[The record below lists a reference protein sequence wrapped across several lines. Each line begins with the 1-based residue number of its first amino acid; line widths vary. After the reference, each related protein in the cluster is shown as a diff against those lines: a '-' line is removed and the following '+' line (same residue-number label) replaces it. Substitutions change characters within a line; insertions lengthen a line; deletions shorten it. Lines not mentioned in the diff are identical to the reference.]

1 MHLRQLSNFVV
12 VAQELHMHRA
22 AERLNMAQPALS
34 QQIKSLEERLGVTLF
49 SRANRR
55 LTLTAAGDA
64 FLQKTRVALAMIDQA
79 VLEAQRTAR
88 GEQGVL
94 NLGYV
99 SSAMFNDRLPAM
111 LRQLRARWPDIQV
124 SLTSGD
130 VQTLCDAVQS
140 YRIDVAIL
148 RAPLATLA
156 DALAVHPLLREK
168 TRLAL
173 YSQHPLANAASLNL
187 ASLKNES
194 WISLRDPGGVG
205 LEHHFQHACKQ
216 AGFTPQIAQYAS
228 DVSTLV
234 SLVAAGLG
242 VALVPAS
249 ADAMRLENVVY
260 LDVLDRLE
268 ESELCMVYHPL
279 IRSEVVKKSIALLRN
294 AAVNA

>member
-1 MHLRQLSNFVV
+1 MQLRQLRNFVV
-12 VAQELHMHRA
+12 VAEELHMHRA

-55 LTLTAAGDA
+55 LTLTAAGEV
-64 FLQKTRVALAMIDQA
+64 FLQKTRMALHMADQA
-79 VLEAQRTAR
+79 VLEARRTAR

-111 LRQLRARWPDIQV
+111 LRQLRTRWPDIQV
-124 SLTSGD
+124 SLTTGD
-130 VQTLCDAVQS
+130 VQTLYDAVLS

-148 RAPLATLA
+148 RAPLSTLP
-156 DALAVHPLLREK
+156 DALAVRPLFREK
-168 TRLAL
+168 MRLAL
-173 YSQHPLANAASLNL
+173 YDQHPLANAASLNL
-187 ASLKNES
+187 ASLKNEP
-194 WISLRDPGGVG
+194 WISLRDPSGVG
-205 LEHHFQHACKQ
+205 LEQYFQDACKQ
-216 AGFTPQIAQYAS
+216 AGFAPQVAQYAS
-228 DVSTLV
+228 DVSTLI

-249 ADAMRLENVVY
+249 VDAMRLENVVY

-279 IRSEVVKKSIALLRN
+279 IRSEAVKKSIALLRN
-294 AAVNA
+294 AGMNN